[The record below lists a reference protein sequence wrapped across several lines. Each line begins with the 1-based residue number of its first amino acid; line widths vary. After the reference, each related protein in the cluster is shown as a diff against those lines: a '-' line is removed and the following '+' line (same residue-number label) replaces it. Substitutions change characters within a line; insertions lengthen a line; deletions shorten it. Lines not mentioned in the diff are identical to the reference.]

1 MYKNIKN
8 MRMILLI
15 AAIAIFSFAA
25 CAQKQTGKGK
35 TEKTKAAKTQTRDKT
50 EPLKVGETAPDFNLT
65 DQNGK
70 KVTLSNAKNPVV
82 LVFYR
87 GYW

>member
-1 MYKNIKN
+1 MKI
-8 MRMILLI
+8 ILLI
-15 AAIAIFSFAA
+15 AAISFFSFTA
-25 CAQKQTGKGK
+25 CAQKQTMKSK
-35 TEKTKAAKTQTRDKT
+35 TEKTDSAKVEARSKC
-50 EPLKVGETAPDFNLT
+50 EPLKVGEIAPDFSLA

-70 KVTLSNAKNPVV
+70 KVTLANAKNPVV

>member
-1 MYKNIKN
+1 MYKNIRN
-8 MRMILLI
+8 MRVILLLTTI
-15 AAIAIFSFAA
+15 LIFSFTA
-25 CAQKQTGKGK
+25 CAQKQTVKSK
-35 TEKTKAAKTQTRDKT
+35 TEKTKAAKTQARDKT
-50 EPLKVGETAPDFNLT
+50 EPLKVGETAPDFSLT